1 MHINLKE
8 LPVFPDYDDDAV
20 YSTEFILSML
30 GKYFVGSDGV
40 TLIFVPDDERN
51 RDYAAG
57 MVFPEYI
64 SYDADIR
71 DMNLHGGI
79 H

>member
-57 MVFPEYI
+57 RVFPEYI